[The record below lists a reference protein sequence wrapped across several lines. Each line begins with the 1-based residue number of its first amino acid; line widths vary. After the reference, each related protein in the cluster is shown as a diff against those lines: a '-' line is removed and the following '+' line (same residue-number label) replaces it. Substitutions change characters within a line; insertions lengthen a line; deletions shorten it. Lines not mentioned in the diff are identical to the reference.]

1 MLIFV
6 RFTKANEI
14 MDALN
19 VLVLDDE
26 TKITEQLNRQLSR
39 KGFLVFE
46 ANNSQ
51 NAFRILEE
59 HNIDIAL
66 LDFMIPHDL
75 NGIDIL
81 KRIKKDH
88 PQTEVIMVSGQED
101 IDIVIEAQRQGAID
115 FVRKPFTLSEI
126 FFAIERTGKYVQL
139 LNRLKSVE
147 DEKSLISRELENS
160 IQHDFIGISPQIVK
174 VVDLAMKVAQDKD
187 ASVLITGE
195 NGTGKEILA
204 RIIHYASERKK
215 QMFVPVNSSAI
226 PDTLIES
233 EFFGHRKGAFTDA
246 KEDKKGFFE
255 LANGG
260 TLFLDEIADMPYSLQ
275 AKLLRAMEERKIKR
289 IGSAREVEVDIRV
302 ISATNKNI
310 EKMIEEEK
318 FRLDLYHRINT
329 FIIEIPPLRE
339 RPEDVEPLLRHFV
352 ESLCAKKKKQP
363 PAIDNVLISRL
374 KRYSYPGNVREL
386 RNMVERAL
394 ILYDGIRLTPDDF
407 SMKFDEP
414 AENKSTTPGKIQ
426 SFNLDESEK
435 QLIEAALR
443 ETGGNQMRAA
453 DLLGLSRDALKHR
466 IKKHGIIIQKVVE

>member
-1 MLIFV
+1 
-6 RFTKANEI
+6 
-14 MDALN
+14 MDSLN

-26 TKITEQLNRQLSR
+26 TKITEQLNKQLSR

-46 ANNSQ
+46 ANNSK
-51 NAFRILEE
+51 NAFRILET
-59 HNIDIAL
+59 HKIDIAL

-81 KRIKKDH
+81 KRIKKDY
-88 PQTEVIMVSGQED
+88 PTTEVIMVSGQED

-126 FFAIERTGKYVQL
+126 FFAIERTGKYVHL
-139 LNRLKSVE
+139 LNKLQTVE
-147 DEKSLISRELENS
+147 DQKSLISRELENS
-160 IQHDFIGISPQIVK
+160 MERDFIGISQKIKK
-174 VVDLAMKVAQDKD
+174 VVDMAMKVAQDKD

-204 RIIHYASERKK
+204 RLIHYASDRKK
-215 QMFVPVNSSAI
+215 SVFVPVNSSAI

-233 EFFGHRKGAFTDA
+233 EFFGHKKGAFTDA

-255 LANGG
+255 MANGG

-275 AKLLRAMEERKIKR
+275 AKLLRAMEERKIKH
-289 IGSAREVEVDIRV
+289 IGGTKEINVDIRI

-310 EKMIEEEK
+310 ENLIEKEN

-339 RPEDVEPLLRHFV
+339 RPEDIEPLLHHFV
-352 ESLCAKKKKQP
+352 DELCTRKKKQM
-363 PAIDNVLISRL
+363 PAIDAELVSQL
-374 KRYSYPGNVREL
+374 KRYNFPGNVREL

-394 ILYDGIRLTPDDF
+394 ILYNGKELTTDDF
-407 SMKFDEP
+407 SLKTDG
-414 AENKSTTPGKIQ
+414 PGKTGNTKTQPAIQ
-426 SFNLDESEK
+426 SFNLDENEK
-435 QLIEAALR
+435 NLIESALR
-443 ETGGNQMRAA
+443 ETAGNQIKAA

-466 IKKHGIIIQKVVE
+466 IKKHGISIQKVVD

>member
-1 MLIFV
+1 
-6 RFTKANEI
+6 
-14 MDALN
+14 MDAIR

-26 TKITEQLNRQLSR
+26 TKITEQLNKQLSR

-46 ANNSQ
+46 ANNSK
-51 NAFRILEE
+51 NAFRILDT
-59 HNIDIAL
+59 HKIDIAL
-66 LDFMIPHDL
+66 LDFMIPNDL

-81 KRIKKDH
+81 KRIKKEY
-88 PQTEVIMVSGQED
+88 PTTEVIMVSGQED

-115 FVRKPFTLSEI
+115 FVRKPFSLSEI

-139 LNRLKSVE
+139 LNKLETVE
-147 DEKSLISRELENS
+147 DQKSLISRELESS
-160 IQHDFIGISPQIVK
+160 IQHDFIGISPKIK
-174 VVDLAMKVAQDKD
+174 RVVELAMKVAQDKD
-187 ASVLITGE
+187 ANVLITGE

-204 RIIHYASERKK
+204 RITHYASERKK

-233 EFFGHRKGAFTDA
+233 EFFGHKKGAFTDA

-275 AKLLRAMEERKIKR
+275 AKLLRAMEERKVKR
-289 IGSAREVEVDIRV
+289 IGSAKEVNVDIRV

-310 EKMIEEEK
+310 GKMIEEEK

-329 FIIEIPPLRE
+329 FIIDIPPLRE

-352 ESLCAKKKKQP
+352 ESLCKKKKKQA
-363 PAIDNVLISRL
+363 PAIDENLVSRL
-374 KRYSYPGNVREL
+374 KRYSFPGNVREL

-394 ILYDGIRLTPDDF
+394 ILYDGNKLTSDDF

-414 AENKSTTPGKIQ
+414 AGEPTAAAKEVQ
-426 SFNLDESEK
+426 SYNLDENEK
-435 QLIEAALR
+435 NLIELALK
-443 ETGGNQMRAA
+443 ETGGNQIKAA

-466 IKKHGIIIQKVVE
+466 IKKHGVVIQKVVE